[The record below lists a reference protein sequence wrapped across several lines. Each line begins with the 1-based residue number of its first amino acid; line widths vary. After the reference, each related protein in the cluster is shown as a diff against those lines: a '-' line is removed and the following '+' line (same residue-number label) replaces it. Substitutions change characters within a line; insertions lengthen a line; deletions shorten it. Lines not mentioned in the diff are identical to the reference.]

1 MLRTGHDYTGLQ
13 KGKWAEKK
21 LCIGCARA
29 SKNGS
34 KINKKELTIII
45 TYQQDN
51 ARKNQRKSRKIKVLG
66 ARINVISLEVFM
78 IIKVRSFDCP

>member
-21 LCIGCARA
+21 LCIGRARA

-51 ARKNQRKSRKIKVLG
+51 ASKNQRKSRKIKALG